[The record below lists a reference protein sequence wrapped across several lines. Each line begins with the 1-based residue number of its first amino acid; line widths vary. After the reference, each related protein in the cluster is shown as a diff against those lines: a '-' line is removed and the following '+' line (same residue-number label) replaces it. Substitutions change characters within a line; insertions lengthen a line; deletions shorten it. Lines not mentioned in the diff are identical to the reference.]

1 MLPAADLGNESPMP
15 DIKNVSYIHAGFKT
29 TNRVSR
35 GEKKHL
41 GKGMIQTILPYKMQ
55 NGYNRVKKPREFNA
69 ISVENNHI
77 RAVFCRSLGADFG
90 RFTIKIISMSF
101 CMLTRC
107 FNRGTLGCE
116 TRGFP
121 AGLSLML
128 VLKGTTR

>member
-1 MLPAADLGNESPMP
+1 MVKEFKLVLPAADLGNESPMP

-69 ISVENNHI
+69 ISVENDHI
-77 RAVFCRSLGADFG
+77 RAVFSTRSNTSKPRKSAFRPKRKNR
-90 RFTIKIISMSF
+90 RFT
-101 CMLTRC
+101 
-107 FNRGTLGCE
+107 
-116 TRGFP
+116 P
-121 AGLSLML
+121 ARLPLFSQPGD
-128 VLKGTTR
+128 